1 MRRSFFISLGV
12 LPAVLLNIPTCAETP
27 ADRWERANM
36 LEMLLIEI
44 HCGPRVA
51 ATERRGR
58 LGLQEPEIRTAATYC
73 PFRLWNLADLF
84 RKGSR
89 GIGC

>member
-1 MRRSFFISLGV
+1 M
-12 LPAVLLNIPTCAETP
+12 AERT
-27 ADRWERANM
+27 AFATERATM
-36 LEMLLIEI
+36 LEMQLIEI

-51 ATERRGR
+51 ATERRGQ
-58 LGLQEPEIRTAATYC
+58 LVGLQESEIRTATTYC